1 MLVAAASEF
10 RARNL
15 ESDVLATG
23 TDVGPT
29 AGVFES
35 AGFGVHHI
43 PFGKTPFFF
52 LRVYRL
58 MRRGRYD
65 VIHLHTE
72 RANFWFGVVALLARP
87 LRVLRTVHSVFAFEG
102 ALRTRRGLQ
111 RRLLRRLGVVHIA
124 CGPAVQRNE
133 RDRFGLVTRLAPSWY
148 DTAIFYPPTS
158 AERVRARESLGIAD
172 DVLVLVTTATCAP
185 VKNHRSLLEA
195 MARLPEA
202 SRPLYLHVGIE
213 EPGEPER
220 RLAEE
225 LGIADSVRFLGQVLD
240 LRPVYAAA
248 DLFAMPSLYEGF
260 SVAAL
265 EALASGLPSLFA
277 DVGGLRDL
285 REFYPGLTYA
295 EPTAESIAT
304 ALETLVTEPTAER
317 LARSATYPALSRSLF
332 GLEVG
337 VGRYVSLYRDA
348 YSAG

>member
-1 MLVAAASEF
+1 
-10 RARNL
+10 
-15 ESDVLATG
+15 
-23 TDVGPT
+23 
-29 AGVFES
+29 
-35 AGFGVHHI
+35 
-43 PFGKTPFFF
+43 
-52 LRVYRL
+52 
-58 MRRGRYD
+58 
-65 VIHLHTE
+65 
-72 RANFWFGVVALLARP
+72 
-87 LRVLRTVHSVFAFEG
+87 
-102 ALRTRRGLQ
+102 
-111 RRLLRRLGVVHIA
+111 
-124 CGPAVQRNE
+124 
-133 RDRFGLVTRLAPSWY
+133 
-148 DTAIFYPPTS
+148 
-158 AERVRARESLGIAD
+158 
-172 DVLVLVTTATCAP
+172 
-185 VKNHRSLLEA
+185 
-195 MARLPEA
+195 LPEA